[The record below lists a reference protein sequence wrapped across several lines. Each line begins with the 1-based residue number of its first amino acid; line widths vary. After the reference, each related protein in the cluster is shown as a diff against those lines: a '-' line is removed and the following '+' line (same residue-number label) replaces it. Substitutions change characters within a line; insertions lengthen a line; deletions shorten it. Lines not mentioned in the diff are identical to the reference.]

1 MILET
6 RSGRKRRLT
15 EEEMRYTSN
24 KDASETWP
32 KKTIVYNT
40 PVQSLA
46 SDGLK
51 QALVFLWPKLKVLGA
66 YPVNLIHDE
75 IVIECKENLAE
86 EVAQILENAMVDGM
100 RCYLK
105 KVPVVVET
113 KIASTWAEK

>member
-1 MILET
+1 MYQRHGL
-6 RSGRKRRLT
+6 RKRSST
-15 EEEMRYTSN
+15 T
-24 KDASETWP
+24 P
-32 KKTIVYNT
+32 

-51 QALVFLWPKLKVLGA
+51 KALVFLWPKLKALGA

>member
-1 MILET
+1 
-6 RSGRKRRLT
+6 
-15 EEEMRYTSN
+15 MRYTSN
-24 KDASETWP
+24 KDASEKWT

-51 QALVFLWPKLKVLGA
+51 QALVFLWPKLKAFGA

-75 IVIECKENLAE
+75 IVVECKQNQAD
-86 EVAQILENAMVDGM
+86 EVSEILENTMIDGM
-100 RCYLK
+100 QCYLK

-113 KIASTWAEK
+113 KIASSWAEK